1 MVIDKNPK
9 NALFSSII
17 KIKNFIISGLL
28 FLLYLKNRTQICIN
42 TMKKL
47 HILLSY
53 RISLLWD
60 LTKFFGATMLK
71 KKRNFSG
78 FEKKLAPTLIKQ
90 NNEYQVDRNR
100 IE

>member
-1 MVIDKNPK
+1 
-9 NALFSSII
+9 
-17 KIKNFIISGLL
+17 
-28 FLLYLKNRTQICIN
+28 
-42 TMKKL
+42 MKKL
-47 HILLSY
+47 HLLLSY

-60 LTKFFGATMLK
+60 LSKFFGANFLK
-71 KKRNFSG
+71 KKRNFLG